1 MAEEATIQ
9 GVVSELQ
16 VINQLIHD
24 TTDLHLEGL
33 IAIET
38 AAKAIDLK
46 VGRMLEQ
53 PAIQESL
60 EKFSQDIVEGITG
73 SFDAALEYQKQR
85 DKEQDREE
93 KGEIQGGEKKGF
105 GESVKDSFKAGLKSG
120 PKMPKALGGLASTI
134 TDAAELAGNLGAAIY
149 GAKTI
154 LGDKDKLLKPFRALG
169 AFFSS
174 LGSRIFIF
182 LSGFRNF
189 QFFESLKS
197 LTKTLGKFV
206 LPITAVIGTIEG
218 IIEAFNYFN
227 QAGEG
232 VQSKFMAGIEGFF
245 AGFIGTLLSPIDWIV
260 NGIGDFFG
268 IEWMQKLSLVEDM
281 KLGVEVFFNLLEDM
295 GQLFGELYDSVAE
308 SAFGQALKDIWG
320 KITGAFDSFL
330 QGMVDAYNKIA
341 KYIPGLPMIG
351 EDTREKG
358 PTSEDFKM
366 EKKEAR
372 EAIRAARDSGLYDR
386 NIIGTSEIDREMVKD
401 APTNQLWGILN
412 EGDLSDDDHMF
423 VYDEIQSREK
433 RKAAFDTKM
442 GTSNV
447 APPTPEVVNN
457 TTNTSSV
464 LQEVTVPTRE
474 AKTIPA
480 AMSRE
485 PKVEKTGYELAQ
497 ENPNVMVMP
506 SSGKFRATNPE
517 MPLETG
523 TKFFDTYE
531 EAAAWASKDPT
542 KRGMEIGG
550 PDVVQKGTVDGTAV
564 LSGKPTVTGGLETN
578 AAQSAEL
585 EARSND
591 LATTQAQNTT
601 NNAAP
606 VVVADNSQQ
615 QSIVQNNVT
624 SGVNPSPFDKSDR
637 THRRGAYRG
646 N

>member
-33 IAIET
+33 IAIES

-53 PAIQESL
+53 PAIQETL
-60 EKFSQDIVEGITG
+60 EKFSQDIVEGING

-93 KGEIQGGEKKGF
+93 KGEVQGGEKKQTF
-105 GESVKDSFKAGLKSG
+105 GESVKSSFKAGLESG
-120 PKMPKALGGLASTI
+120 PKTPKMLGGIASTI
-134 TDAAELAGNLGAAIY
+134 KDFAELSGELAAAGVIINEFRKRFVL
-149 GAKTI
+149 
-154 LGDKDKLLKPFRALG
+154 KDLLLKPFQLLKK
-169 AFFSS
+169 FFA
-174 LGSRIFIF
+174 GIGQRIFTF
-182 LSGFRNF
+182 LSGF
-189 QFFESLKS
+189 QSLGEVFKLMGKLAIP
-197 LTKTLGKFV
+197 LTL
-206 LPITAVIGTIEG
+206 IIGTIGG

-227 QAGEG
+227 EAGDG
-232 VQSKFMAGIEGFF
+232 IQSKFMAALEGFVS
-245 AGFIGTLLSPIDWIV
+245 GFLGTLLAPLDWIIH
-260 NGIGDFFG
+260 GIGDFFG
-268 IEWMQKLSLVEDM
+268 IEWMQKLQIVEEM
-281 KLGVEVFFNLLEDM
+281 KYAVEIFFNLFED
-295 GQLFGELYDSVAE
+295 
-308 SAFGQALKDIWG
+308 FGQSLMETYDRLAASPVGQSFKQLWEDIIGAIDSLMETLK
-320 KITGAFDSFL
+320 
-330 QGMVDAYNKIA
+330 DAYNAIA
-341 KYIPGLPMIG
+341 EYIPGLPMIG

-358 PTSEDFKM
+358 PTSEDYKM
-366 EKKEAR
+366 DRKEQR
-372 EAIRAARDSGLYDR
+372 EGVKAARNSGLYDS
-386 NIIGTSEIDREMVKD
+386 NVFGDSTIDREKVKE
-401 APTNQLWGILN
+401 APTNQLIAIVKDD
-412 EGDLSDDDHMF
+412 DLSPEDEKF
-423 VYDEIQSREK
+423 VLEEIASREK

-442 GTSNV
+442 GKTV
-447 APPTPEVVNN
+447 EAPATPEVVNN

-474 AKTIPA
+474 KKEGTIPS
-480 AMSRE
+480 AMSR
-485 PKVEKTGYELAQ
+485 VEKPKMSD
-497 ENPNVMVMP
+497 NPNVTIDP
-506 SSGKFRATNPE
+506 RNGKFKAYAPN
-517 MPLETG
+517 MPLEQAYQW
-523 TKFFDTYE
+523 FDSYE
-531 EAAAWASKDPT
+531 EADAYTKMTPESN

-550 PDVVQKGTVDGTAV
+550 PNVVQKGTVDGTAV

-606 VVVADNSQQ
+606 VVVSDNSQQ

-624 SGVNPSPFDKSDR
+624 SGVNPSPLDRSDR

-646 N
+646 T